1 MANRITWKVDYDI
14 NKQGLEQLKTSL
26 QQINKLKIS
35 DIIKINNIDRD
46 KAISVLLQIKKE
58 ASNVQEALSKSFN
71 AKLNTTN
78 IETFKKSLHESKTS
92 IQQVYKS
99 FSKAGTVGENAF
111 RSMVNQITNV
121 NTQLKQ
127 SHAFLDKMA
136 ITLANAIKWNAASSA
151 INALSNGVQQAWGFV
166 KSLDTSLNDIRI
178 VTGKSSEQ
186 METFAVK
193 ANQAAQSLGR
203 TTTDYTE
210 AALIFAQQGKVQKSS
225 KLS

>member
-136 ITLANAIKWNAASSA
+136 ITLANTIKWNAASSA

-210 AALIFAQQGKVQKSS
+210 AALIFAQQGNGS
-225 KLS
+225 KNLQI